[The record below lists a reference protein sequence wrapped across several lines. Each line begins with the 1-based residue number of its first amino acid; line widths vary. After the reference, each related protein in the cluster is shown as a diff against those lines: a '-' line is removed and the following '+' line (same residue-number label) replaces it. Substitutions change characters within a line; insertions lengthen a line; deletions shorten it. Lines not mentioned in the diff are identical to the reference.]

1 MNRTTLTCQIMDF
14 KPNNIEISV
23 CMRRSGEEEKT
34 INTWRSGDDLPP
46 VRISRGDGGGDEE
59 VVDMEEGTQLMMNG
73 SAGHEDK
80 PLQLEVTP
88 VISRK
93 KLGAFICQCSLQIT
107 PSYDLD
113 NEAELSVRVKHPA
126 LTSPT
131 SVHRILNV
139 IGVPPKLL
147 SIMSPE
153 RVIHEEQL
161 TLTCPINGFKPR
173 TLSITWL
180 RRERNLQETELVTWN
195 SGSNTIHSEKY
206 SHSVQENEHEDKSY
220 SYISALIMKPTI
232 REDDGVTYICRTFH
246 TATDHREDKE
256 KILNVIGE

>member
-1 MNRTTLTCQIMDF
+1 M
-14 KPNNIEISV
+14 
-23 CMRRSGEEEKT
+23 
-34 INTWRSGDDLPP
+34 
-46 VRISRGDGGGDEE
+46 
-59 VVDMEEGTQLMMNG
+59 
-73 SAGHEDK
+73 
-80 PLQLEVTP
+80 LEV
-88 VISRK
+88 
-93 KLGAFICQCSLQIT
+93 KLPQHQRGHYTSYAHHCFIFLLNIFIYNIYNF
-107 PSYDLD
+107 SYL
-113 NEAELSVRVKHPA
+113 
-126 LTSPT
+126 
-131 SVHRILNV
+131 
-139 IGVPPKLL
+139 VPPKLL